1 MYYFKAVT
9 VNPKV
14 PERISRLQELAYN
27 LWFSWNHQSTTLFS
41 KINAELW
48 EQVYHNPVKFLIY
61 VQQRDLDRVV
71 VDEEYLQ
78 AYDQVFA
85 DYDCYINEEKWFQK
99 QYPHHNGHPIAY
111 FSAEFG
117 LHESLPIYSGGLGL
131 LAGDHCKA
139 ASDLGLPFVA
149 VGLLYKHG
157 YFTQRLNNQ
166 GWQQAEYPSLNFAEM
181 PIKQVLDEQDKE
193 VIIPLEF
200 PNRTV
205 YVKVWRVTVGTI
217 TLYLLD
223 ADIQLNNAEDRML
236 TGQLYG
242 GDTDMRIS
250 QEIILGIGGVRAL
263 RALGINP
270 FAWHINEGHAA
281 FLCCERIRE
290 LVSQGVPLATAKESV
305 RAGTLFTTH
314 TPVPAGHDK
323 FAPEMVER
331 YLHHIYSEM
340 GMNRDDFMKLGMDT
354 SESSRFNMTM
364 LAMNLSSYTNGV
376 SKLHGCV
383 TRKMFHHQYKAIPL
397 EEMPISSVTNGIHTK
412 TWLAPA
418 LTELFQEYIGP
429 HWYQDISNKE
439 MWTKVKDIPEEKLWK
454 LHKQLKAQTITYIR
468 ANLKNQRRRNK
479 ESLSRIKEVDKY
491 LNPDVLTIGF
501 ARRFATY
508 KRAGMLFRDKERLA
522 RLLNNPERPVQIIF
536 AGKAHPADQP
546 GKELIKLIYDAS
558 NEEQYKGKIIFL
570 ENYDIN
576 MARHLVQGVD
586 VWLNTPRWPNEAS
599 GTSGMKAGLN
609 GILNCSV
616 LDGWWPEGYN
626 GQNGFAIGEQKEY
639 SNVEEQDQDDALY
652 LYSILEDVVIPSYYG
667 GNGNW
672 SPDWLARMKECL
684 MTIPWEF
691 STERMVKD
699 YTNNFYVS
707 CINRGLEFQNNNYE
721 LASRMMGFKRFLQEN
736 WHQVL
741 IQSVT
746 TNCKD
751 CMFVGDELQL
761 EAQVKLGP
769 IAHQDVVVEIVYGHD
784 EGTNLS
790 NVHTAPMEHIA
801 QNGEGLHSFKG
812 NLHLKQGTVGYTVRV
827 RPRSEHFADKFELH
841 LVTWAPNF

>member
-1 MYYFKAVT
+1 MYYYKSVT

-27 LWFSWNHQSTTLFS
+27 LWFSWHHQATMLFS

-61 VQQRDLDRVV
+61 VQQQDLNRVAN
-71 VDEEYLQ
+71 DEDYLQ
-78 AYDQVFA
+78 IYDQVFA
-85 DYDCYINEEKWFQK
+85 DYDRYMNEEKWFQK
-99 QYPHHNGHPIAY
+99 NYPQHGQRPIAY

-157 YFTQRLNNQ
+157 YFSQRLNNQ
-166 GWQQAEYPSLNFAEM
+166 GWQQAEYPSLNFTEM
-181 PIKQVLDEQDKE
+181 PIKPVLDDQGKE

-200 PNRTV
+200 PRRTV
-205 YVKVWRVTVGTI
+205 YVKVWQVKVGTAA
-217 TLYLLD
+217 LYLLD
-223 ADIQLNNAEDRML
+223 ADILLNSAEDRML

-242 GDTDMRIS
+242 GDSNMRIS

-263 RALGINP
+263 RALNIHP

-281 FLCCERIRE
+281 FMCVERIRE
-290 LVSQGVPLATAKESV
+290 LVCQGVPLATAKEAV

-323 FAPEMVER
+323 FEPEMVER
-331 YLHHIYSEM
+331 YLQHIYSEM
-340 GMNRDDFMKLGMDT
+340 GMNRDEFMKLGLDG
-354 SESSRFNMTM
+354 ESTRFNMTL

-376 SKLHGCV
+376 SKLHACV
-383 TRKMFHHQYKAIPL
+383 TRKMFQYQYKAVPL
-397 EEMPISSVTNGIHTK
+397 EEVPISSVTNGVHTR
-412 TWLAPA
+412 TWLAPE
-418 LTELFQEYIGP
+418 LTQLFDEYIGP
-429 HWYQDISNKE
+429 NWDQDIANQE
-439 MWTKVKDIPEEKLWK
+439 MWSKVKDIPDETLWQVHRKLKEK
-454 LHKQLKAQTITYIR
+454 TISYVR
-468 ANLKNQRRRNK
+468 QNLKNQLRRNK
-479 ESLSRIKEVDKY
+479 ESLRRIKEVDKY
-491 LNPDVLTIGF
+491 LSPDVLTIGF

-508 KRAGMLFRDKERLA
+508 KRANILFRDRERLA
-522 RLLNNPERPVQIIF
+522 RLLNNPQRPVQIIF

-558 NEEQYKGKIIFL
+558 NEEQFRGKIIFL

-586 VWLNTPRWPNEAS
+586 VWLNTPRWPMEAS

-609 GILNCSV
+609 GVINCSV

-626 GQNGFAIGEQKEY
+626 GKNGFAVGEQKEY
-639 SNVEEQDQDDALY
+639 ASIEEQDQDDALY
-652 LYSILEDVVIPSYYG
+652 LYSVLEDVVVPSYYSG
-667 GNGNW
+667 DGNW
-672 SPDWLARMKECL
+672 SPDWVARMKECL

-699 YTNNFYVS
+699 YTNRFYVN
-707 CINRGLEFQNNNYE
+707 CIGRGLEFQRDNYQ
-721 LASRMMGFKRFLQEN
+721 LASQMTGFKRFLQEN

-741 IQSVT
+741 IQSVSS
-746 TNCKD
+746 NGKD
-751 CMFVGDELQL
+751 SMFVGDELHL

-769 IAHQDVVVEIVYGHD
+769 IAHHDVVVEIVYGNE
-784 EGTNLS
+784 EGTTLTNI
-790 NVHTAPMEHIA
+790 NTVPMEHVGQSEDGI
-801 QNGEGLHSFKG
+801 HRYKG
-812 NLHLKQGTVGYTVRV
+812 TLQVKQGTVGYTVRV
-827 RPRSEHFADKFELH
+827 RPHSQHFANKFELN
-841 LVTWAPNF
+841 LVAWAPSF